1 MLKLRNSYRCS
12 IVTEITLTSIKTI
25 DFEEYMVYYNY
36 EKFYRN
42 ALLYLLLFSA
52 LNYCYL
58 NGLSSS

>member
-1 MLKLRNSYRCS
+1 MKIDRLK
-12 IVTEITLTSIKTI
+12 IV
-25 DFEEYMVYYNY
+25 NY
-36 EKFYRN
+36 KLFQNVTVEMNDRN